1 MRRRW
6 TLESY
11 LTSNLCACFCSYV
24 QVEGNLR
31 GAATTVELSGDDL
44 EHLDRELQLS
54 LGSTSHSLSF
64 SVASASYGANSCYDP
79 FTFCIEWGA
88 VNTDTSTDTTAG
100 GNSFAI
106 ANSSNGLWLNAFC
119 SAYAAAYAR
128 ACTFTKIDGNI
139 QVESTTKNGYKE
151 VSLAVSLKTA
161 TKALAYASSVAVAQ
175 SFVDAGAYSYTNVAA
190 YCTAVKNKSPFC
202 GSGYAGTGL
211 TQYASA
217 SATAIGSASSL
228 ATSGS
233 VTKQN
238 LAVSARGSSLD
249 YINGYLAAYAKSW
262 AYANASSIAVT
273 LANAFTSVA
282 NDSFAS
288 VCVGEHGKIC
298 GDSKYKGKGVCE
310 QTADAACATAK
321 ASGSGFA
328 AAAATAVAAAYVEA
342 EAKAEAK
349 VFVSAN
355 IDCKATPILTWTSA
369 KGGHDNICH

>member
-1 MRRRW
+1 
-6 TLESY
+6 
-11 LTSNLCACFCSYV
+11 
-24 QVEGNLR
+24 VEGNLR

-44 EHLDRELQLS
+44 ERLDRELQLS

-64 SVASASYGANSCYDP
+64 SVATASHGAGSCYDP
-79 FTFCIEWGA
+79 FTFCIEWGYL
-88 VNTDTSTDTTAG
+88 NTDTSTDTNAG

-128 ACTFTKIDGNI
+128 ACTFTKIDGDI
-139 QVESTTKNGYKE
+139 KVESTTKNGYKE

-161 TKALAYASSVAVAQ
+161 TKALAYANSVATAQ
-175 SFVDAGAYSYTNVAA
+175 SFADAGAYSYTNVAA

-211 TQYASA
+211 TQVAVASA
-217 SATAIGSASSL
+217 SAFGSASGL

-262 AYANASSIAVT
+262 AYANAQSIASSF
-273 LANAFTSVA
+273 ASAFTEVA
-282 NDSFAS
+282 NSSFTS
-288 VCVGEHGKIC
+288 VCVGEHGKTC
-298 GDSKYKGKGVCE
+298 ADNKYKGKGVCE
-310 QTADAACATAK
+310 QTADAACAAAY
-321 ASGSGFA
+321 ASGSGSASA
-328 AAAATAVAAAYVEA
+328 AAFAVAAAYVEVA
-342 EAKAEAK
+342 AKAEAK
-349 VFVSAN
+349 VFISAN
-355 IDCKATPILTWTSA
+355 IDCKATPILTWNYA
-369 KGGHDNICH
+369 NAGHDNICH